1 MLGCVHRLEPS
12 AKEQTG
18 PAFTSRGPQSGLASG
33 ACDQG
38 RYKGAPGKD
47 PVLGTRCSLVAVLRL
62 SIILSLNLYLVS
74 EV

>member
-18 PAFTSRGPQSGLASG
+18 PAFTSRGPHQGWLQGPVTRAG
-33 ACDQG
+33 AQEL
-38 RYKGAPGKD
+38 PGKD
-47 PVLGTRCSLVAVLRL
+47 PALGIRYSLVAVLRL
-62 SIILSLNLYLVS
+62 SIILSLNLYFVS

>member
-18 PAFTSRGPQSGLASG
+18 PALHPETHSQGWLQGPVTRAG
-33 ACDQG
+33 AQEL
-38 RYKGAPGKD
+38 PGKD
-47 PVLGTRCSLVAVLRL
+47 PELGIRCSLVAVLRL
-62 SIILSLNLYLVS
+62 SIILSLNLYFVS